1 MISKMLY
8 NNYYNNR
15 YKIHYLYENSI
26 IIICLSE
33 QVNDKEAFAF
43 LYEVKET
50 ILKEYSVEELTN
62 TMNSQLNK
70 AKEILKT
77 KMKYYNSNP
86 ISTTQGELIDN
97 LELTKDAIFE
107 NIESL
112 VNRNDKIGIIIDK
125 SYNLKDSSY
134 MISNLAQK
142 LENKESERKNKYVVL
157 VISLFFIVLIL
168 IYIFAT

>member
-1 MISKMLY
+1 MLY

-125 SYNLKDSSY
+125 SNNLKDSSY

-142 LENKESERKNKYVVL
+142 LENKESERKNKYMAY
-157 VISLFFIVLIL
+157 LFVLIGL
-168 IYIFAT
+168 IIILYFIL

>member
-26 IIICLSE
+26 VIICLSE

-62 TMNSQLNK
+62 TINSQLNK

-125 SYNLKDSSY
+125 SNNLKDSSY
-134 MISNLAQK
+134 
-142 LENKESERKNKYVVL
+142 
-157 VISLFFIVLIL
+157 
-168 IYIFAT
+168 IYDI

>member
-1 MISKMLY
+1 MLY

-15 YKIHYLYENSI
+15 YKIHYIYENSI

-86 ISTTQGELIDN
+86 ISTSQGELIDN

>member
-8 NNYYNNR
+8 NNIINNR

-97 LELTKDAIFE
+97 FELTKDAIFE

-125 SYNLKDSSY
+125 SNNLKDSSY

-157 VISLFFIVLIL
+157 VISLFFVVLIL